1 MIRSGAI
8 GALNNGLV
16 HYSYYKWIDGKFP
29 YDKFSEKRFGPKDG
43 ARSKLAVGFTKW
55 AIEWP
60 TMGVYKVGRKE
71 RKDRRTGVSSYTDTY
86 LAPSLKNFGS

>member
-16 HYSYYKWIDGKFP
+16 HYSYYKWIDGRFP

-43 ARSKLAVGFTKW
+43 ALSKLSVGFSKW

-60 TMGVYKVGRKE
+60 TMGVYKVGGKEEE
-71 RKDRRTGVSSYTDTY
+71 RKNGCIY
-86 LAPSLKNFGS
+86 LH